1 MAKILI
7 VEDNPANMK
16 LAMFLLERGGHTVLT
31 AIDAAGGIS
40 QARAEKPD
48 LILMDINLPDMDG
61 LQATK
66 ILKADARTCTIPI
79 VALSAVPMEGDA
91 ERWRAAGCDSYID
104 KTLLYKELWEA
115 IESSIPTIPPKI

>member
-31 AIDAAGGIS
+31 AIDAAGGIA
-40 QARAEKPD
+40 QARSDHPD

-66 ILKADARTCTIPI
+66 ILKADPKTRSIPI
-79 VALSAVPMEGDA
+79 VALTAVPMDGGDT
-91 ERWRAAGCDSYID
+91 ELWRVAGCDSYID
-104 KTLLYKELWEA
+104 KSSLYKELWEA
-115 IESSIPTIPPKI
+115 IEAQLGPHL